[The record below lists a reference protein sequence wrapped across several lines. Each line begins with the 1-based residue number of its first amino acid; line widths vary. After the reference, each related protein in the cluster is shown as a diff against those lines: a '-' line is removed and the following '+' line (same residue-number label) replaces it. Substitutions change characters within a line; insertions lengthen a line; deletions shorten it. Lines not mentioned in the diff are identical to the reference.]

1 MLIMEHSNAIHGQK
15 EKVLDSSFYTLIL
28 GDIKQAIR
36 DGREDEYEHLR
47 RCIVGASKQWDVTDR
62 EANVLLRTLDILKI
76 EDEEERLKLM
86 LELTPDL
93 LSPYERR
100 QAELGHQF
108 RLANGRQHICFFLQ
122 ANAHSLCAECMKSTR
137 EGCTEQCPARRAETP
152 VSAQVTEQEPV
163 LA

>member
-1 MLIMEHSNAIHGQK
+1 MEHSEESHGQR
-15 EKVLDSSFYTLIL
+15 EKVPDSSFYTLIL
-28 GDIKQAIR
+28 GDIRQAIR

-47 RCIVGASKQWDVTDR
+47 RCIVDASKQWDLIDR
-62 EANVLLRTLDILKI
+62 EANVLLRTLDILKVK
-76 EDEEERLKLM
+76 DEEVRLKLM

-108 RLANGRQHICFFLQ
+108 RLANGRERICFFLQ
-122 ANAHSLCAECMKSTR
+122 ANAHSLCAECMKSTQD
-137 EGCTEQCPARRAETP
+137 GCTEQCPARRTETP
-152 VSAQVTEQEPV
+152 VSAQVMQQEPV